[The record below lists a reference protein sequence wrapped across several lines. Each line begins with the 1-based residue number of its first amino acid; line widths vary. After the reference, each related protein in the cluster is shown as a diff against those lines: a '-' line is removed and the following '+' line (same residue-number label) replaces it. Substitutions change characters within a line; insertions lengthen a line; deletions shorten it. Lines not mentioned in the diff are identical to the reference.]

1 MKKNNTVSLQEYN
14 TFGVAASTPLFVEI
28 KSSLALQEKLKD
40 EAFKDALILGGGSN
54 ILFIADLSRPVIKI
68 SIPGIRIINETEQ
81 IAVVSAGAGV
91 VWHDLVMWCVANNL
105 GGIENLSL
113 IPGLVGAAP
122 IQNIGAYGVELSDV
136 FYDAVCINRKTG
148 ESRIFNAED
157 CDFGYRDS
165 AFKNDLKDAYV
176 VSAVRLALTKKNHS
190 LKTDYGNVTETLAK
204 MGVTKP
210 NIEDVA
216 KAVVQ
221 IRTSKL
227 PDPKKLGNAGSFFKN
242 PIVPKGECARLLLQ
256 YPNMP
261 HYQIDGAFDKIPAGW
276 LIEQAGFK
284 GLKKGKVGMHDKQAL
299 VLVNYGTPSGKLLWK
314 YAKLVMEGVEKKFG
328 ISLEPEVNLIR

>member
-28 KSSLALQEKLKD
+28 KSSLALQEKLRD
-40 EAFKDALILGGGSN
+40 DAFKDALILGGGSN
-54 ILFIADLSRPVIKI
+54 VLFLEDLKRPVIKI
-68 SIPGIRIINETEQ
+68 SIPRIRIINESEQ
-81 IAVVSAGAGV
+81 MAVVSAGAGV
-91 VWHDLVMWCVANNL
+91 VWHDLVKWCVANDL

-148 ESRIFNAED
+148 ESRIFSAKD
-157 CDFGYRDS
+157 CAFGYRDS

-176 VSAVRLALTKKNHS
+176 VTAVRLALTKKNHS
-190 LKTDYGNVTETLAK
+190 LKTDYGTIKETLAQ
-204 MGVTKP
+204 MGVKRP
-210 NIEDVA
+210 NIKDVA
-216 KAVVQ
+216 KAVIQ
-221 IRTSKL
+221 IRTKKL

-242 PIVPKGECARLLLQ
+242 PIVTKRESARLLQ
-256 YPNMP
+256 EFPNMP
-261 HYQIDGAFDKIPAGW
+261 HFQIDGAFDKIPAGW

-299 VLVNYGTPSGKLLWK
+299 VLVNYGTPSGKLLWEH
-314 YAKLVMEGVEKKFG
+314 AELVMKGVEKKFG
-328 ISLEPEVNLIR
+328 VSLEPEVNLIR

>member
-1 MKKNNTVSLQEYN
+1 VL
-14 TFGVAASTPLFVEI
+14 
-28 KSSLALQEKLKD
+28 
-40 EAFKDALILGGGSN
+40 
-54 ILFIADLSRPVIKI
+54 
-68 SIPGIRIINETEQ
+68 
-81 IAVVSAGAGV
+81 
-91 VWHDLVMWCVANNL
+91 H
-105 GGIENLSL
+105 
-113 IPGLVGAAP
+113 P

-165 AFKNDLKDAYV
+165 AFKNDLKEAYV
-176 VSAVRLALTKKNHS
+176 VTAVRLALTKKNHS
-190 LKTDYGNVTETLAK
+190 LKTDYGSVTETLAQ

-216 KAVVQ
+216 KAVIQ

-242 PIVPKGECARLLLQ
+242 PIVTKGRMRTFYLLQ

-261 HYQIDGAFDKIPAGW
+261 YYQIDGAFDKIPAGW

-284 GLKKGKVGMHDKQAL
+284 GLKKGKSRVCTTNKHWYWSIMAL
-299 VLVNYGTPSGKLLWK
+299 LLENCCGNTP
-314 YAKLVMEGVEKKFG
+314 
-328 ISLEPEVNLIR
+328 N

>member
-28 KSSLALQEKLKD
+28 KSSLALQEKLRD
-40 EAFKDALILGGGSN
+40 DAFKDALILGGGSN
-54 ILFIADLSRPVIKI
+54 VLFLEDLKRPVIKI
-68 SIPGIRIINETEQ
+68 SIPRIRIINESEQ
-81 IAVVSAGAGV
+81 MAVVSAGAGV
-91 VWHDLVMWCVANNL
+91 VWHDLVKWCVANDL

-148 ESRIFNAED
+148 ESRIFSAKD
-157 CDFGYRDS
+157 CAFGYRDS

-176 VSAVRLALTKKNHS
+176 VTAVRLALTKKNHS
-190 LKTDYGNVTETLAK
+190 LKTDYGNIKETLAQ
-204 MGVTKP
+204 MGVKRP

-216 KAVVQ
+216 KAVIQ
-221 IRTSKL
+221 IRTKKL

-242 PIVPKGECARLLLQ
+242 PIVTKRESARLLQ
-256 YPNMP
+256 EFPNMP
-261 HYQIDGAFDKIPAGW
+261 HFQIDGAFDKIPAGW

-299 VLVNYGTPSGKLLWK
+299 VLVNYGTPSGKLLWEH
-314 YAKLVMEGVEKKFG
+314 AELVMKGVEKKFG
-328 ISLEPEVNLIR
+328 VSLEPEVNLIR